1 MTQEWSLFAR
11 AAVLAICLILIG
23 VVAYAVRPMIGPL
36 IIAGLLAYALNPLV
50 KTTKARTR
58 LSHTGAVTIVYFLF
72 LSILIATPSTLIP
85 VFVGQARDLSAD
97 FIAAQQ
103 ELQEFLATPVVILDR
118 TIHLEEI
125 WANYLSRS
133 TESLAPATENAL
145 QVIETTS
152 VSLIWLLL
160 IVVTAYYFLLDW
172 EKLRDWIIHIAP
184 ESEQMNMRRL
194 LQEIDA
200 TWRAYMRGTLA
211 LMFIM
216 AITFIII
223 GIAIGLPGAAI
234 LGLITGFLSMVP
246 EIGPVIAGII
256 AVIVALFEG
265 SNFLPINNF
274 WFAAL
279 VAGIY
284 VVVMQIKTLWLR
296 PHVMGRFMHMNTGFV
311 FVAIVGAVVLQGILA
326 ALIILPILA
335 TVGIIGRYLRARLLN
350 LDPWPETPPPSPQPE
365 PEPATASSPVSHSQL
380 ETGD

>member
-1 MTQEWSLFAR
+1 
-11 AAVLAICLILIG
+11 
-23 VVAYAVRPMIGPL
+23 MIGPL
-36 IIAGLLAYALNPLV
+36 IIAGLLAYVLNPLV

-58 LSHTGAVTIVYFLF
+58 LSHTGAVTLVYFLF
-72 LSILIATPSTLIP
+72 LAILIATPSTLIP
-85 VFVGQARDLSAD
+85 IFVGQARDLSND
-97 FIAAQQ
+97 FIAAQN
-103 ELQEFLATPVVILDR
+103 ELQEMLNTPVVVLGR

-125 WANYLSRS
+125 WANYLSDS
-133 TESLAPATENAL
+133 TESLAPATEDAL

-172 EKLRDWIIHIAP
+172 EKLRDWIIQIAP
-184 ESEQMNMRRL
+184 ESEQLNMRRL
-194 LQEIDA
+194 LQEIDL

-216 AITFIII
+216 AIAFTII

-246 EIGPVIAGII
+246 EIGPVIAGTI
-256 AVIVALFEG
+256 AVLVALFEG

-284 VVVMQIKTLWLR
+284 VVMMQIKSLWLR

-311 FVAIVGAVVLQGILA
+311 FVAIIAAVVLQGILA

-335 TVGIIGRYLRARLLN
+335 TIGIIGRYLRARLLN
-350 LDPWPETPPPSPQPE
+350 LDPWPETPPSPPLAEAAATPSPIS
-365 PEPATASSPVSHSQL
+365 TGQL
-380 ETGD
+380 EIGD